1 MKQAGLALAW
11 VIAAGCATVR
21 TEQGTLVPLAP
32 PPRSVAELVA
42 QLSAPDA
49 PSRASAAWAL
59 AGAEEP
65 DLQLLAALKGALDDA
80 SGPVREAATWALGHM
95 TLPDSQVPV
104 LSTDAP
110 PRLLV
115 QTRPSYPNTAFNR
128 KLQGTVLVE
137 FLINEVGR
145 VAHAEIRRSI
155 PELDKAAL
163 ECVRTWQFAPAQRAG
178 KPVAVVAQSPVSFR
192 LY

>member
-1 MKQAGLALAW
+1 MKQAGFALALVMA
-11 VIAAGCATVR
+11 VGCATIR
-21 TEQGTLVPLAP
+21 TAQGTLIPLAP
-32 PPRSVAELVA
+32 PPRSVPELVA

-59 AGAEEP
+59 AGVEKP
-65 DLQLLAALKGALDDA
+65 DLKLIATLKGALDDP
-80 SGPVREAATWALGHM
+80 SGPVREAASWALGHM
-95 TLPDSQVPV
+95 TVPDSETPV

-115 QTRPSYPNTAFNR
+115 QTRPSYPNTAFNQ

-137 FLINEVGR
+137 FLVNEVGR

-163 ECVRTWQFAPAQRAG
+163 ECVRTWQFAPAQRGG

>member
-1 MKQAGLALAW
+1 MKQAGLSFALMM
-11 VIAAGCATVR
+11 AAGCATVR
-21 TEQGTLVPLAP
+21 TEATLVPLAP
-32 PPRSVAELVA
+32 PPRPVAELVA
-42 QLSAPDA
+42 QLSATDA

-59 AGAEEP
+59 AGAGKA
-65 DLQLLAALKGALDDA
+65 DLEVLAPLKAALDDA
-80 SGPVREAATWALGHM
+80 SGPVREAATWALGHL
-95 TLPDSQVPV
+95 TLPDSEKVA

-115 QTRPSYPNTAFNR
+115 QTRPNYPNAAFKR

-137 FLINEVGR
+137 LLINETGR
-145 VAHAEIRRSI
+145 VAHAEVRRSI

-163 ECVRTWQFAPAQRAG
+163 ECVRNWQFAPAQRAG

-192 LY
+192 IY

>member
-1 MKQAGLALAW
+1 MKQAGLSLAL
-11 VIAAGCATVR
+11 VMAAGCATVS
-21 TEQGTLVPLAP
+21 TEGTLVPLAP
-32 PPRSVAELVA
+32 PPRPIAELVA

-59 AGAEEP
+59 AGAEKP
-65 DLQLLAALKGALDDA
+65 DLELLAALKMALDDP

-95 TLPDSQVPV
+95 TLPDSEKAA
-104 LSTDAP
+104 LSTDTP

-115 QTRPSYPNTAFNR
+115 QTRPNYPNTAFNR
-128 KLQGTVLVE
+128 KLQGIVRVE
-137 FLINEVGR
+137 ILINETGR
-145 VAHAEIRRSI
+145 VAHAEVRRSI

-163 ECVRTWQFAPAQRAG
+163 ECVRNWQFAPAQRAG

-192 LY
+192 IY